1 MGKRTTYAIVTGG
14 GSGIGLHYADQLAGC
29 YGYNLLLVSNRPAEL
44 EEAALRFRNDYAVD
58 VLTLTL
64 DLSDS
69 AAAETLFRFAEENNL
84 EVEVLVNNAGMLVF
98 DLFNRVEMSR
108 LETLLGL
115 HIVTTCLLCRL
126 FGEQMAK
133 RGKGYILNMA
143 SMTAW
148 TALPTIQTYNA
159 TKNFVLQFSR
169 SLWYE
174 LMPQG
179 VHVLA
184 VCPGSTNTGLLP
196 FPPKWARLLLRMGI
210 TMEPETLVR
219 GALKRL
225 LKTKQKVYLPGLWN
239 YIAVPVLKHLPDR
252 LVFYVLRKL
261 MGVSPTTPC

>member
-1 MGKRTTYAIVTGG
+1 MNKRTTYAIVTGG
-14 GSGIGLHYADQLAGC
+14 DSGIGLRYADQLAGD

-44 EEAALRFRNDYAVD
+44 EDAALRIQQVHAVK

-64 DLSDS
+64 DLSES
-69 AAAETLFRFAEENNL
+69 AAAETLFRYAEENHL
-84 EVEVLVNNAGMLVF
+84 DVEVLVNNAGILVF

-115 HIVTTCLLCRL
+115 HIVTITKLCRL

-159 TKNFVLQFSR
+159 TKNYVLQFSR

-184 VCPGSTNTGLLP
+184 VCPGSTNTGMLP
-196 FPPKWARLLLRMGI
+196 FPPKWARLLLRLGI
-210 TMEPETLVR
+210 TMEPETLVH

-225 LKTKQKVYLPGLWN
+225 FGTGKKVYLPGFWN

-252 LVFYVLRKL
+252 LVIFVLRIL
-261 MGVSPTTPC
+261 MG

>member
-1 MGKRTTYAIVTGG
+1 MGLEFAR
-14 GSGIGLHYADQLAGC
+14 QLAAK
-29 YGYNLLLVSNRPAEL
+29 GYNLLMVSN
-44 EEAALRFRNDYAVD
+44 EEAIHQRAEELRSAQPDLQIVSLVR
-58 VLTLTL
+58 
-64 DLSDS
+64 DLSQQNS
-69 AAAETLFRFAEENNL
+69 ARELYEYAYAQKM

-159 TKNFVLQFSR
+159 TKIFVLQFSR

-210 TMEPETLVR
+210 TMEPDRLVR

-239 YIAVPVLKHLPDR
+239 YIALPVLKHLPDR